1 MSRTIA
7 RGVPGFLFWIFV
19 GTAGISAQIS
29 DSRTPDII
37 VVNRFG
43 SIAEENAAQSG
54 EYINLHASVDYLQ
67 GSLKDFS
74 SGETLFIQETTPFT
88 GWFPRTK
95 GDFIALA
102 DTDGY
107 IHVFCGR
114 NLEPALEGR
123 TDGKFDLSIFDRG
136 RKAWVNPAFFIKGIL
151 DTAKPQITGLALEK
165 DGMEFDFKDSVKS
178 KKTLS
183 QGNYSLLTSIMDE
196 KPKQT
201 SSGLIRIKVVLDGVS
216 VIDNKLDLAG
226 AGVEGLAILGYPAPS
241 ARAFGRNSRLKAG
254 EVRLLRGDHTLE
266 LFVYDFAGNEATVSW
281 KLRIE

>member
-7 RGVPGFLFWIFV
+7 RGISGFLILIFINV
-19 GTAGISAQIS
+19 SGISAQLS
-29 DSRTPDII
+29 DSRTADIT

-43 SIAEENAAQSG
+43 SIAAENTSKSH
-54 EYINLHASVDYLQ
+54 EYINLHASIDYLQ

-74 SGETLFIQETTPFT
+74 RGETLFIQETTLFT
-88 GWFPRTK
+88 SWFPRTK

-107 IHVFCGR
+107 IHVFCGN
-114 NLEPALEGR
+114 NLKPALEGR
-123 TDGKFDLSIFDRG
+123 TDGKLDLSIFDRG
-136 RKAWVNPAFFIKGIL
+136 RKAWVNPAFFIKGII

-165 DGMEFDFKDSVKS
+165 DGVEFDFKDSIKS

-183 QGNYSLLTSIMDE
+183 QGSYSLLTSIMDE

-201 SSGLIRIKVVLDGVS
+201 SSGLLRIKAVLDGVS
-216 VIDNKLDLAG
+216 VIDNKLDLAS
-226 AGVEGLAILGYPAPS
+226 AGMEGLALLGYPAPS
-241 ARAFGRNSRLKAG
+241 ARALGWNSRLKAG